1 MEIVLLILAIALVF
15 AISISIKRTRDL
27 NRTIDDNRRL
37 RGEKARL
44 NLQHEA
50 LKLFVVQ
57 GSRNHT
63 PEDFIKQLKKH
74 LGLK

>member
-63 PEDFIKQLKKH
+63 PEDFIIYLKRYMGVK
-74 LGLK
+74 